1 MESIVNFIV
10 ASVGEET
17 SGGHGAH
24 GSEEA
29 AHELPNILTFVYHFL
44 VGTTVG
50 EFLHKWENVLFS
62 LFVIF
67 VLIVIARKASRNMT
81 MVPGKLQNV
90 VEMVVEGLEQFI
102 VGVIGPKGRKFVP
115 FLGTLFLYILF
126 MNLAGLI
133 PGLKA
138 STASV
143 NTTIALAITVFIYVQ
158 FTAFKE
164 LGPIGYLDHLAG
176 EPRNALQ
183 WVFVPLMLPIHVIGE
198 LAKPLSLSLR
208 LFGNVTGEDILILI
222 FVGLGV
228 TVMSFTGSPVGIPL
242 QLPFIFL
249 AILTSTIQ
257 ALVFMLLSTIYFSM
271 MLPHD
276 EEEHH

>member
-1 MESIVNFIV
+1 MSHIMLDFRRII
-10 ASVGEET
+10 ASASEPAAEGGAEEVQ
-17 SGGHGAH
+17 
-24 GSEEA
+24 
-29 AHELPNILTFVYHFL
+29 HELPNIITVLNEYVFGGTS
-44 VGTTVG
+44 VGD
-50 EFLHKWENVLFS
+50 FLHHWENVIFS
-62 LFVIF
+62 L
-67 VLIVIARKASRNMT
+67 LIVAILVVIARLASKNPQMI
-81 MVPGKLQNV
+81 PSGLQNV
-90 VEMVVEGLEQFI
+90 TEIVVEELEKFI
-102 VGVIGPKGRKFVP
+102 VGVIGPRGRKFVP

-133 PGLKA
+133 PGMKA
-138 STASV
+138 STANV
-143 NTTIALAITVFIYVQ
+143 NQTIALALCVFIYVQ

-164 LGPIGYLDHLAG
+164 NGVRGYIDHLMG
-176 EPRNALQ
+176 SPRSGLQ
-183 WVFVPLMLPIHVIGE
+183 WAFVPLMLPIHVIGE

-228 TVMSFTGSPVGIPL
+228 TIMSFSHLPIGIPL

-257 ALVFMLLSTIYFSM
+257 ALVFMLLSTIYFAM
-271 MLPHD
+271 MLPH